1 MDNYVML
8 GRVYIEDSSTTAD
21 IAQALVNAG
30 YTVAFSLDYSEI
42 YIMEDNK
49 YDRK

>member
-1 MDNYVML
+1 MDEYVKL
-8 GRVYIEDSSTTAD
+8 ATIYLDDPIETQD

-30 YTVAFSLDYSEI
+30 YTVAFSIDYQEI
-42 YIMEDNK
+42 YILREGN